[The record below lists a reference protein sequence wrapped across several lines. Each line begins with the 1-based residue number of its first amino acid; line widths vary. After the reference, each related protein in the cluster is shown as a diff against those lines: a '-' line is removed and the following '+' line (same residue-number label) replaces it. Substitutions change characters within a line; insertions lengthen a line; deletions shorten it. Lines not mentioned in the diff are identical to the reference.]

1 MPFLAILQTLQH
13 ALQALHNSCFFN
25 VPPSLKLCEI
35 LFETMESS
43 HSGVVV
49 VQFTSSIFLTL
60 CMVTGMIISTPL
72 WGIFN
77 SSLSQSIAHLYFL
90 RRGFENISIGL
101 EYFTTIKSSYMVNP
115 GAKVIG
121 KLWTIPM
128 DSIGT
133 VAMPL
138 RSCFIDLSM
147 TAPMRNTI
155 SSVIIAISEQESN
168 TMAGILRR
176 PILHFIDAM
185 LVSGSFFR
193 TKYISIGPSID
204 SSSESWAEMGSA
216 SIRTGSHFLAC

>member
-1 MPFLAILQTLQH
+1 MFFLMYHLRLSSAKFY
-13 ALQALHNSCFFN
+13 SK
-25 VPPSLKLCEI
+25 P
-35 LFETMESS
+35 SS

-49 VQFTSSIFLTL
+49 VQFTSSLFLTL

-128 DSIGT
+128 DSTGT

-138 RSCFIDLSM
+138 RSCFIDLLIPYPIRS
-147 TAPMRNTI
+147 TI
-155 SSVIIAISEQESN
+155 SGV
-168 TMAGILRR
+168 
-176 PILHFIDAM
+176 
-185 LVSGSFFR
+185 
-193 TKYISIGPSID
+193 
-204 SSSESWAEMGSA
+204 
-216 SIRTGSHFLAC
+216 